1 MNNWLIPNWQAPANI
16 HAAMTLRSGGFSV
29 GEYDSFNLALHVG
42 DDENAVLKNRA
53 LLKQALDLPYDPVW
67 LTQTHSKIV
76 VNADKTAPFTEA
88 DASYTNQANVV
99 CAVMT
104 ADCLP
109 VLMCSND
116 GLEIAAIHAGWKGL
130 QAGIISN
137 TLEKF
142 QNKNVCV
149 WLGAAIGANSFEVGL
164 DVYHAFVDNNPAFAT
179 AFNAKNSEKFLA
191 DIYQLAKIELV
202 ERGVFNVVGGEY
214 CTYSE
219 PDKFYSYRRNAQTGR
234 MATLIWRTENP

>member
-1 MNNWLIPNWQAPANI
+1 MNNWITPNWQASANI

-29 GEYDSFNLALHVG
+29 GAYDSFNLALHVG
-42 DDENAVLKNRA
+42 DDEDTVLKNRA
-53 LLKQALDLPYDPVW
+53 LLKQSLALPAEPVW

-76 VNADKTAPFTEA
+76 VHADKTAPLTEA
-88 DASYTNQANVV
+88 DASYTDQAGIV

-142 QNKNVCV
+142 KNKDVCV

-164 DVYHAFVDNNPAFAT
+164 DVYHAFTDKNPACSS
-179 AFNAKNSEKFLA
+179 AFKQTSSEKFLA
-191 DIYQLAKIELV
+191 DIYQLAKIELA
-202 ERGVFNVVGGEY
+202 ERGVLNVSGGEY
-214 CTYSE
+214 CTYTE
-219 PDKFYSYRRNAQTGR
+219 QDKFYSYRKTAKTGR
-234 MATLIWRTENP
+234 MATLIWRTETP